1 MLVEK
6 EIAGR
11 DLQEQITGKTDLQ
24 EEVIV
29 EILSRLPVKSLLKFK
44 SVCKGW
50 YEIIKNPYLINKH
63 LHNHYENDNGHLLV
77 QRFIPESQLYG
88 FESFTDKT
96 LANLD
101 QIVVDLYLQ
110 NTAVQ
115 GNSSPSLPSHPITV
129 QLRVEDVYLSPPVL
143 GFRHDPSAN
152 DYKVGWFLLKDIVV
166 TKTTFLL
173 YTLSNDSWRELNI
186 DGLLSSPNVCFYSS
200 LSNSNTYWNGF
211 YYWQVSS
218 YDYERGVSYK
228 ICGLDIVNEV
238 FSEVQ
243 GPPSPFLHLTLYKGR
258 IATCSPMWNGQ
269 IANSYSY
276 AEINVNIEIWVME
289 SGGNWTKQLIFGPFP
304 NCGEFLGC
312 WINGGIFFKTKAI
325 NSRLILC
332 NPDQQLTDLGPRG
345 LSHVYIHKESLVT
358 LKGGNGSSKED
369 VSTNLVAPI
378 RIFFNLCPR
387 RSCIYGEGLE
397 KLIS

>member
-101 QIVVDLYLQ
+101 QIVVDPYLQ
-110 NTAVQ
+110 NTVVQ

-152 DYKVGWFLLKDIVV
+152 EYKGRVMQNMWVG
-166 TKTTFLL
+166 
-173 YTLSNDSWRELNI
+173 Y
-186 DGLLSSPNVCFYSS
+186 
-200 LSNSNTYWNGF
+200 
-211 YYWQVSS
+211 
-218 YDYERGVSYK
+218 
-228 ICGLDIVNEV
+228 
-238 FSEVQ
+238 

-276 AEINVNIEIWVME
+276 AEINVNIEIDL
-289 SGGNWTKQLIFGPFP
+289 GD
-304 NCGEFLGC
+304 GEY
-312 WINGGIFFKTKAI
+312 
-325 NSRLILC
+325 
-332 NPDQQLTDLGPRG
+332 LGPRG

-378 RIFFNLCPR
+378 RVFFNLCPR

-397 KLIS
+397 KLTS